1 MYVSENILFSLK
13 MNACFGGI
21 WSNCALQAIVELIL
35 DIDLRLGKYFHCL
48 IFIRTVNSASI
59 FKFAINRGI
68 SEILSNLKLRR
79 I

>member
-1 MYVSENILFSLK
+1 M
-13 MNACFGGI
+13 
-21 WSNCALQAIVELIL
+21 CAAGDSRV

>member
-1 MYVSENILFSLK
+1 M
-13 MNACFGGI
+13 
-21 WSNCALQAIVELIL
+21 CAAGDSRV
-35 DIDLRLGKYFHCL
+35 DIDLRLGKYFHCS

-68 SEILSNLKLRR
+68 SEILSNLKLGR